1 MAEPEGAE
9 FQRKAA
15 FTFYALLL
23 IGGIALYWIWGV
35 LYGTW
40 YPFNQDNIA
49 IYVICAPLVAFGA
62 IGMLLYK
69 KKAAAVQ

>member
-23 IGGIALYWIWGV
+23 IGGIAVYWIWGM

-40 YPFNQDNIA
+40 YPFTKGNIA
-49 IYVICAPLVAFGA
+49 IYAVCMPMVAFGV
-62 IGMLLYK
+62 IGTLLYRK
-69 KKAAAVQ
+69 KSPKAQ

>member
-15 FTFYALLL
+15 LTFYTILLA
-23 IGGIALYWIWGV
+23 GGIALYWIWGI

-40 YPFNQDNIA
+40 YPFNEGNIA
-49 IYVICAPLVAFGA
+49 IYVIYMPMVAFGV
-62 IGMLLYK
+62 IGLLLYRK
-69 KKAAAVQ
+69 KKPVAQ